1 MRNFGKK
8 KSMLSIKEIME
19 SIKKETDYDKEGL
32 VTMLP
37 FLRANNDGTH
47 RLVIPLL
54 EKVALWE
61 GEKPTHIIIRKILY
75 ADVVTGE
82 VIAQE
87 DAMRFFLQYALGD
100 ELVKPVPM
108 FRADVDKSLAE
119 DYCCRQFDLIE
130 KVRREV
136 CEYGECMQDT
146 YMDYLKYA
154 LYYMSNELAAT
165 LLYLSRTFSTNTS
178 MDLECK
184 ECHRKIVKDVQGYK
198 EGQLVILD
206 CPYCQKSIHATYH
219 KSGSCIT
226 YNDRYMRQERN
237 RFLETPTAAVQEEFS
252 PEGIFDTNTSFSLYG
267 TLPSDNSCQQDQK
280 EGGADVETSQP
291 IPFGSTAK
299 EEQEYCGS
307 VDGQYSAD
315 KEDEQRADE
324 RENMSGVPHMQNK
337 VDNEQWPD
345 IACQDEK
352 VIGLVPI
359 KRLFKIIRSMSS
371 LADGTSPAPIFALF
385 GDQGCGINTSIRYLS
400 GYPDKEILYTDLSL
414 ITEDCLHTLYGCI
427 VIRLYA
433 ECNVPVWLPA
443 ALSRLKKQTM
453 VFLVG
458 SRDAKLPQELAAHV
472 VYRISYKP
480 YTIEDLSELFT
491 SRLASYGLSVSLTKE
506 QQTQLFRNKNA
517 LYVKHLCLQMY
528 FKHKQALYDGKALDG
543 VISEEEIAREIKGAI
558 SKEQRLENG

>member
-8 KSMLSIKEIME
+8 KFMLSIKEIME

-61 GEKPTHIIIRKILY
+61 RQKPTHIIIRKILY

-119 DYCCRQFDLIE
+119 EYSRRQFELIE
-130 KVRREV
+130 KVRQEV

-154 LYYMSNELAAT
+154 LYYMSNELVAT

-178 MDLECK
+178 MELECG
-184 ECHRKIVKDVQGYK
+184 ECHRRIVRDVQGYR

-206 CPYCQKSIHATYH
+206 CPYCQKSIHVTYH

-237 RFLETPTAAVQEEFS
+237 RFMETPTAAVQEEIS
-252 PEGIFDTNTSFSLYG
+252 PEGIFDTNTSFSLFG
-267 TLPSDNSCQQDQK
+267 SLPSDNSCQQDQK
-280 EGGADVETSQP
+280 EGGAAVETSQP
-291 IPFGSTAK
+291 IPLGSTAR
-299 EEQEYCGS
+299 EQEYCGS
-307 VDGQYSAD
+307 VDGQYSVD
-315 KEDEQRADE
+315 KEDEQRAGGQ
-324 RENMSGVPHMQNK
+324 ENMSSVPDMQNK

-371 LADGTSPAPIFALF
+371 LADGTSPSPIFALF

-400 GYPDKEILYTDLSL
+400 GYPDNEILYTDLSL

-491 SRLASYGLSVSLTKE
+491 SRLASYGLRVSLTKE
-506 QQTQLFRNKNA
+506 QQTQLFRSKNA